1 MSIASEAVMTRNR
14 AKFFGLLLIA
24 IVASVGWQELGA
36 KTLRAPG
43 IIPDYRQ
50 LDLFGNAFGL
60 ILAEYVEVPDQEK
73 LITAAVNGMLAS
85 LDPHSSVMNA
95 KELKEFKA
103 EVTGRLGGVG
113 LEVTMDDGVLKVIA
127 PLDNSPAARAGIL
140 ANDIVTRLDGEEVNG
155 MTLDEATEKMRGRV
169 NTPVVLTVLRPG
181 KEEPVEVRLTRELI
195 RLKPVKANAEGD
207 IGYLRV
213 SSFNEQTRKGVDE
226 AMSRL
231 ETQLGPDLKG
241 WIIDLRN
248 NPGGLLDQAIS
259 VSNVFLKRG
268 EIVSLRGRETSKI
281 QHFFAKP
288 DRWKNDKSLVVLI
301 NGGSASAAEIVAGA
315 LQDHKRAQVVGTRS
329 FGKGSVQS
337 ILPFGDQGALVLT
350 TARYYTPSGTSIQ
363 AKGIAP
369 DVVVE
374 EDLPADLKPDEI
386 DTGSEASLRD
396 HLKGDNGEE
405 HAGSSS
411 YVPQEKSRDRQF
423 QAAIDLLHGKKVD
436 LLAE

>member
-1 MSIASEAVMTRNR
+1 MTRNS
-14 AKFFGLLLIA
+14 AKFFGLLFIA
-24 IVASVGWQELGA
+24 IAASVSWQELGA
-36 KTLRAPG
+36 KTPRVPG

-50 LDLFGNAFGL
+50 LDLFGDAFGL

-127 PLDNSPAARAGIL
+127 PLDDTPAARAGIL
-140 ANDIVTRLDGEEVNG
+140 ANDIITRLDGEEVNG

-169 NTPVVLTVLRPG
+169 NTPVVLTILRSG
-181 KEEPVEVRLTRELI
+181 KEEPIVVRLTRELI
-195 RLKPVKANAEGD
+195 RLKLVKANAEGD

-213 SSFNEQTRKGVDE
+213 SSFNEQARKGVDE
-226 AMSRL
+226 AMSQL
-231 ETQLGPDLKG
+231 EMQLGPDLKG

-268 EIVSLRGRETSKI
+268 EIVSLRGRDPSKI
-281 QHFFAKP
+281 QHFYAKP
-288 DRWKNDKSLVVLI
+288 DRWKNDKPLVVLI

-315 LQDHKRAQVVGTRS
+315 LQDHKRAQVIGTRS

-337 ILPFGDQGALVLT
+337 ILPFGHQGALVLT
-350 TARYYTPSGTSIQ
+350 TALYYTPSGRTIQ

-386 DTGSEASLRD
+386 DTGSEASLRG
-396 HLKGDNGEE
+396 HLKGDNGDEQ
-405 HAGSSS
+405 AGSSA
-411 YVPQEKSRDRQF
+411 YVPLEKAKDTQL
-423 QAAIDLLHGKKVD
+423 QVAIDLLHGKKVG
-436 LLAE
+436 LLAK